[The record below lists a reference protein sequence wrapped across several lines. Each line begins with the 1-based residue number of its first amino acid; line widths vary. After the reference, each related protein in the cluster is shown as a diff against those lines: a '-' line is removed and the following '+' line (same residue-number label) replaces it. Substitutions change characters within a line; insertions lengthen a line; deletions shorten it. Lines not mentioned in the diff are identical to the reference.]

1 MWELDP
7 VLISFM
13 GLKIHWYGVLFAVA
27 ITAGFQVM
35 KRIYIKENLDVESL
49 DNLLIYCVV
58 GIIVGA
64 RLAHCIFTIRL
75 ITLPIRLR
83 FWRFGK
89 VDSPA
94 TVGV

>member
-1 MWELDP
+1 
-7 VLISFM
+7 M

-35 KRIYIKENLDVESL
+35 ADLYQKGKPRCRVL

-64 RLAHCIFTIRL
+64 RLAIVFYDPAYYFAH
-75 ITLPIRLR
+75 PAG